1 VHTDSDAD
9 FVRELARAATTRID
23 LNDKRIRRLE
33 ELEAERRGA
42 TAGFA
47 RLPPWVSIVIA
58 LGALALN
65 VMR

>member
-1 VHTDSDAD
+1 MPTDSD

-42 TAGFA
+42 AAGFA